1 MDPFQDAD
9 AFSKHL
15 AYQIPPFGPLLDE
28 HLTDNYGEILPHVF
42 MGDVARWFLQGA
54 TTSEASDWTRRLVE
68 LLDRALVDGSSDVRE
83 LVQASFIENLPTSR
97 PSHPALARLSPALKA
112 DYLRYSGIRLNGE

>member
-9 AFSKHL
+9 AFSQHL
-15 AYQIPPFGPLLDE
+15 ADQIPPFRPLLDE
-28 HLTDNYGEILPHVF
+28 HLADNDGEVLPHVF
-42 MGDVARWFLQGA
+42 MGDVARWFLQEA

-68 LLDRALVDGSSDVRE
+68 LLDRALIYGSSDVRE

-97 PSHPALARLSPALKA
+97 PGHPALARLSPALKA
-112 DYLRYSGIRLNGE
+112 DYLRYSGIGLNG